1 MDESRSSYRVAARQ
15 PIHGMRLA
23 ALLMLI
29 GSVAVIGG
37 ALLFQYV
44 GGLEPCEL
52 CLLERWP
59 YYLGIPLLVV
69 ALIADKHPMVAAPI
83 LAIAAALFLAG
94 TVISAYHVGVEQHWI
109 AGPTACTMPVA
120 EPTSIEALKAQL
132 MALQPVRCD
141 VVQWSLFGV
150 SLAGWNL
157 IASVAF
163 VAIAVS
169 GLAAEWRLRKRLLQ
183 STTAGP

>member
-1 MDESRSSYRVAARQ
+1 MDESRSSYRVAAGR
-15 PIHGMRLA
+15 PIHGMRFA

-44 GGLEPCEL
+44 GRLEPCEL

-69 ALIADKHPMVAAPI
+69 ALIAGKYRTVMASI
-83 LAIAAALFLAG
+83 LVYAAALFLAG
-94 TVISAYHVGVEQHWI
+94 TVIAAYHVGVEQHWI
-109 AGPTACTMPVA
+109 AGPSACTMPTT
-120 EPTSIEALKAQL
+120 EPNSIAALKAQL
-132 MALQPVRCD
+132 MAQQPVQCD
-141 VVQWSLFGV
+141 VVQWSLFGI

-157 IASVAF
+157 IASVTL
-163 VAIAVS
+163 VAIAVT
-169 GLAAEWRLRKRLLQ
+169 GLGSEWRSRKRSQ
-183 STTAGP
+183 QGATARS